1 MNTYHCMIELRPEA
15 RALSFAHAV
24 RLWLDHLAGLGLVAD
39 WRLMRRK
46 FGLASA
52 RHTDFVLEIEIRG
65 LAALDDAFT
74 ALADA
79 DAHAVEL
86 YEKMHAMIASAEI
99 GLYRPYPDP
108 AQRERIALI

>member
-1 MNTYHCMIELRPEA
+1 MNVYHCLIELRTEA

-24 RLWLDHLAGLGLVAD
+24 GHWLDHLVSLELVSG
-39 WRLMRRK
+39 WRLLRRK
-46 FGLASA
+46 FGLASG
-52 RHTDFVLEIEIRG
+52 RHTDFVLEIEIAG

-79 DAHAVEL
+79 DTDAVEL
-86 YEKMHAMIASAEI
+86 YERMHAMIATVEI

>member
-1 MNTYHCMIELRPEA
+1 MNVYHCLIELKSGA
-15 RALSFAHAV
+15 RALSFAHSV
-24 RLWLDHLAGLGLVAD
+24 ELWLDHLTKLQLVSG

-46 FGLASA
+46 FGLASG
-52 RHTDFVLEIEIRG
+52 RHTDFVLEIEIEG

-79 DAHAVEL
+79 DDDAVQL
-86 YEKMHAMIASAEI
+86 YEKMHAMIESAEI